1 MMEWVMD
8 GRMDCKDGSDEGNS
22 EYIIGF
28 HVLLEIF
35 PSLLVLICHFS
46 QRKFVSFQV
55 SFV

>member
-28 HVLLEIF
+28 HVLRFFRHCL
-35 PSLLVLICHFS
+35 S
-46 QRKFVSFQV
+46 
-55 SFV
+55 